1 MPQEATTESPGLMQK
16 LFTPEA
22 FIMISFAVFI
32 DAGEFFVEHIPFV
45 GNFLSILLDII
56 ALIFIGI
63 WMYSRSRRIIVPEKT
78 ALRIKKAIKFAKRFK
93 WLKPACM
100 IFEMLPVISSL
111 APLWIVA
118 VLLELSSD

>member
-1 MPQEATTESPGLMQK
+1 MPEEATIESPGLMQK

-32 DAGEFFVEHIPFV
+32 DAGEFFVEYIPFV

-56 ALIFIGI
+56 ALIFIGA
-63 WMYSRSRRIIVPEKT
+63 WMYTRSRKITVPKKT
-78 ALRIKKAIKFAKRFK
+78 AVRIKKAIKFAKRFK
-93 WLKPACM
+93 WLKPACI
-100 IFEMLPVISSL
+100 IFEMLPIVSS
-111 APLWIVA
+111 ATPFWIAA